1 MSRTFLIPV
10 YALLMAAPVPAHAA
24 LPSDCT
30 RSDYPARVIPA
41 CTEILNQDPRN
52 SVAYFKRGKAYLDQR
67 TDTRDLPLATVDLTK
82 AIELDPEYADA
93 YNQRGIAFRR
103 NGDFARAIADQSKAI
118 EIKPTFAPAYNS
130 RGFAYQQQKDYDRA
144 LVDYNKAIELDPGYA
159 IAHFNRAITHAKK
172 DDTNCAIADLKQ
184 AIKLGGGDIDYLFDA
199 MKPTEHNQIV
209 SLFTQAIERDA
220 KDAAAHYERG
230 LLYAAVDE
238 PQRAIAD
245 YSQAIE
251 IDPAYVEAYV
261 ARGKAYSS
269 ERFDDPRAMAD
280 YNKAI
285 ALDPRSAHAYLARA
299 GFYMEQIP
307 EQADR
312 AMADY
317 NRAIEINPAD
327 HWAYLR
333 RGFVHAL
340 FNRHDPAKA
349 DFAKVLE
356 LDWRLWAAIKGLYPD
371 YLDEIEADRQAK
383 PQ

>member
-1 MSRTFLIPV
+1 MSRIFLIPV
-10 YALLMAAPVPAHAA
+10 YALLSAAPAHAS
-24 LPSDCT
+24 LPLDCT
-30 RSDYPARVIPA
+30 QSDYPARVIPA
-41 CTEILNQDPRN
+41 CTEILTQDPNN
-52 SVAYFKRGKAYLDQR
+52 SVAYFKRGKAYLDRR
-67 TDTRDLPLATVDLTK
+67 TDTRELPLATTDLTK
-82 AIELDPEYADA
+82 AIEIDPKYADA

-103 NGDFARAIADQSKAI
+103 NGDFARAISDQSKAI
-118 EIKPTFAPAYNS
+118 EIKPTFARAYNS

-144 LVDYNKAIELDPGYA
+144 LADYNKAIELDPGYA
-159 IAHFNRAITHAKK
+159 VAYFNRAITYGQT
-172 DDTNCAIADLKQ
+172 DDTNRAIADLKQ
-184 AIKLGGGDIDYLFDA
+184 AIKLGGGDIDYVFDTV
-199 MKPTEHNQIV
+199 KPTEHSQIV
-209 SLFTQAIERDA
+209 SLFTKAIERDA
-220 KDAAAHYERG
+220 KDAAAHYSRG

-245 YSQAIE
+245 YNQAIE
-251 IDPAYVEAYV
+251 INPAYVDAYL

-269 ERFDDPRAMAD
+269 ERFDDPRAIAD
-280 YNKAI
+280 YDKVI
-285 ALDPRSAHAYLARA
+285 ALDPRNAHAYLARA

-317 NRAIEINPAD
+317 NRAIEIDPAD

-340 FNRHDPAKA
+340 YNRHALAKA

-356 LDWRLWAAIKGLYPD
+356 LEWRLWAAIKGLYPN
-371 YLDEIEADRQAK
+371 YLDEIEAERQAK